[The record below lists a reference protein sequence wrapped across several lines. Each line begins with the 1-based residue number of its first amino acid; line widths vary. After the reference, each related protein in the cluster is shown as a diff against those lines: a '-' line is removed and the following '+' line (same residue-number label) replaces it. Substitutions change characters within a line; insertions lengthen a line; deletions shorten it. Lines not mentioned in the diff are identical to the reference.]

1 MIPSPLQRFKLLVA
15 KLLDERN
22 LATSKATK
30 VTTFIIVGLILISAF
45 QVVLDSIPGAL
56 RFSRL
61 FQVANLTCTTVF
73 TLELILR
80 VWTADLLDDRFVGF
94 KGRIAYLLTPYAV
107 IDVVAVIPALV
118 GIFLPGT
125 SWSSLKVLRILR
137 LLKLARF
144 LKSFNFIIEATRK
157 KKSELSI
164 SMQILLLLTFIL
176 SVLLFQVENAAQP
189 DEFSSI
195 GQAML
200 WSMSQYIGDIGGYAD
215 FAPITSAGKLLATC
229 VGILSIAIFAVPS
242 GIIASGF
249 VEEMEEEKQG
259 KEVDRHV
266 RLIESSFAPTKV
278 KALGRLALPVR
289 RRTLPFLQSKLELT
303 PEEIMFAIRAS
314 EQLRLKFEKSSPEM
328 KVYDM
333 TVVEHFKKNRTYGFE
348 TKHEGATLHI
358 INPQGRAERGISHF
372 ALAMGEAGQYHVV
385 SNEVFAGS
393 EVLQDQKCNVTM
405 NPIFAGDD
413 SLGFEG
419 ADAFIADAA
428 GEVNSAEDWIIVLR
442 SSAAH
447 HAAQFHV
454 VFGGQKGDTTIDE
467 VESPTVQP
475 ESKEKLQRFLD
486 CMNSEMR
493 ALGHN
498 TQTHETFTNTSPN
511 LLHQHLYRKTGAN
524 VISLFVSIE
533 LLSAPKKDY
542 YDVLAGL
549 VPALKELT
557 R

>member
-1 MIPSPLQRFKLLVA
+1 
-15 KLLDERN
+15 
-22 LATSKATK
+22 
-30 VTTFIIVGLILISAF
+30 
-45 QVVLDSIPGAL
+45 
-56 RFSRL
+56 
-61 FQVANLTCTTVF
+61 
-73 TLELILR
+73 
-80 VWTADLLDDRFVGF
+80 
-94 KGRIAYLLTPYAV
+94 
-107 IDVVAVIPALV
+107 
-118 GIFLPGT
+118 
-125 SWSSLKVLRILR
+125 
-137 LLKLARF
+137 
-144 LKSFNFIIEATRK
+144 
-157 KKSELSI
+157 
-164 SMQILLLLTFIL
+164 
-176 SVLLFQVENAAQP
+176 
-189 DEFSSI
+189 
-195 GQAML
+195 
-200 WSMSQYIGDIGGYAD
+200 
-215 FAPITSAGKLLATC
+215 
-229 VGILSIAIFAVPS
+229 
-242 GIIASGF
+242 
-249 VEEMEEEKQG
+249 
-259 KEVDRHV
+259 
-266 RLIESSFAPTKV
+266 
-278 KALGRLALPVR
+278 
-289 RRTLPFLQSKLELT
+289 
-303 PEEIMFAIRAS
+303 
-314 EQLRLKFEKSSPEM
+314 
-328 KVYDM
+328 
-333 TVVEHFKKNRTYGFE
+333 
-348 TKHEGATLHI
+348 
-358 INPQGRAERGISHF
+358 
-372 ALAMGEAGQYHVV
+372 VV

-486 CMNSEMR
+486 CLNSEMR